1 MKKTTIVLGIF
12 CSLLAFGNANAADI
26 EAGKEK
32 AMMCIG
38 CHGADGN
45 AANPDYPN
53 LAGQNI
59 GYIEIQL
66 KAFQNGTRKN
76 ELMSPMSQTLS
87 GDDIPNVA
95 AYFNSL
101 KTR

>member
-1 MKKTTIVLGIF
+1 MKKTTVLGIF
-12 CSLLAFGNANAADI
+12 CSLLACGNVNAADI

-38 CHGADGN
+38 CHGADGH

-53 LAGQNI
+53 LAGQNS
-59 GYIEIQL
+59 GYLELQL
-66 KAFQNGTRKN
+66 KAFQNGNRKN
-76 ELMSPMSQTLS
+76 ELMSPMAQTLS

-101 KTR
+101 KAQ

>member
-1 MKKTTIVLGIF
+1 MKKTTIVLGMF
-12 CSLLAFGNANAADI
+12 CSLLAFSNANAGDI

-38 CHGADGN
+38 CHGADGH

-59 GYIEIQL
+59 GYLELQL
-66 KAFQNGTRKN
+66 KAFKNGNRKN
-76 ELMSPMSQTLS
+76 ELMSPMAQTMS

-101 KTR
+101 KTQ